1 MSSVKPPN
9 HSTTS
14 QPDVFQGSQYGIV
27 NTQSYFQC
35 NGVGGDQANNFE
47 VMLSTNTT
55 IKNGLEAGKYY
66 LIIKKMITTT
76 NRNPPVITGNQIS
89 AATVPLL
96 DGVALKIINKAGIVA
111 LGRVDLSNE
120 VLNDLEDRSTCLEG
134 NCYQAFQVKYVIP
147 GTKNLRK
154 TFKIY
159 QSMLKQRWWLLQGHG
174 VIKLASAGQAASGSP
189 AKSGHNL

>member
-111 LGRVDLSNE
+111 LGRVDLSNK
-120 VLNDLEDRSTCLEG
+120 VVNDLEDRSTCLEVD
-134 NCYQAFQVKYVIP
+134 FV
-147 GTKNLRK
+147 TRK
-154 TFKIY
+154 IQLCF
-159 QSMLKQRWWLLQGHG
+159 
-174 VIKLASAGQAASGSP
+174 P
-189 AKSGHNL
+189 